1 MLSAAARYGDHQ
13 ARPANVVFDA
23 MGTLFDLA
31 PVRER
36 LGAAATEAW
45 FERILHSVA
54 VLTMLGEFVPFKDLA
69 RTTLATT
76 AAKLELDVD
85 QGDVLAQLQ
94 QLPPAEGAREAL
106 ERADHA
112 FVLTNGGREGGET
125 LLENAGL
132 ADLVE
137 RVFGVDEVGAYK
149 PDPRPYRL
157 VLDQLGDATLVAAH
171 AWDCAGALRAGLSAV
186 WVRSEEK
193 IWPFP
198 DGLLDGDGLREVAR
212 LVDVQSA

>member
-1 MLSAAARYGDHQ
+1 L
-13 ARPANVVFDA
+13 NLVFDA

-54 VLTMLGEFVPFKDLA
+54 TLTMLGAFVPFKEVA

-76 AAKLELDVD
+76 TAKLGIDAD
-85 QGDVLAQLQ
+85 NDDVLAQLQ
-94 QLPPAEGAREAL
+94 QLPQADGAREAL
-106 ERADHA
+106 ERADRA
-112 FVLTNGGREGGET
+112 FVLTNGGREAGET

-132 ADLVE
+132 SDLVE

-149 PDPRPYRL
+149 PDPRAYRL
-157 VLDQLGDATLVAAH
+157 VLDEVGEATLVAAH
-171 AWDCAGALRAGLSAV
+171 AWDCLGALRAGMRAV

-193 IWPFP
+193 AWPFP
-198 DGLLDGDGLREVAR
+198 EGLFDGDGLREVAR
-212 LVDVQSA
+212 LVDVQPA

>member
-1 MLSAAARYGDHQ
+1 MNA
-13 ARPANVVFDA
+13 VFDA

-45 FERILHSVA
+45 FERILHSA
-54 VLTMLGEFVPFKDLA
+54 ATLTMLGEFVPFAELA

-76 AAKLELDVD
+76 AAKLGIDAD
-85 QGDVLAQLQ
+85 QSDVLAQLP
-94 QLPPAEGAREAL
+94 QLPPADGAREVL
-106 ERADHA
+106 ERVEHA
-112 FVLTNGGREGGET
+112 FVLTNGGREGGEK

-132 ADLVE
+132 ADLFE
-137 RVFGVDEVGAYK
+137 RVFGVDEVEASK

-157 VLDQLGDATLVAAH
+157 VLDELGEATLVAAH
-171 AWDCAGALRAGLSAV
+171 AWDCAGALRAGMSAV
-186 WVRSEEK
+186 WVRSEEEA
-193 IWPFP
+193 WPFP

-212 LVDVQSA
+212 LIDVQPA